1 MLKHPLLKD
10 AEDRM
15 KKALESLHRE
25 FATVR
30 TGRPSPA
37 LLEHIKVDYY
47 GVPTPIPHLATI
59 SVPEPNLMVI
69 QPYDKNVI
77 KDIEKAIL
85 ASDLGLTPS
94 NDGNLIRLTFPPLTE
109 ERRQELVKV
118 VRQMAEEAR
127 IAVRNIRR
135 ETNDEFKKM
144 KNNSEISEDEYHL
157 YLEEV
162 QKLTDKYIE
171 EIDKDLKVKEE
182 EIMTV

>member
-59 SVPEPNLMVI
+59 SVPETNLMVI

-118 VRQMAEEAR
+118 VRHMAEEAR
-127 IAVRNIRR
+127 IAIRNIRR